1 MYEELTCFKAYDIR
15 GEIDINI
22 NEEIAYRVGRS
33 VAQHFNS
40 KSIVVGFDAR
50 KTSPDFAKAVGQ
62 GIMDAGSDLID
73 IGLAGTEEMYWAV
86 SNFSAS
92 AGIMVTASHNPINY
106 NGMKIVKSGSR
117 PLDDNEDFKAIKNL
131 AETEKWTKTDN
142 KGSHL
147 DYSDEARSDYVTKVM
162 SFVNRNELKPLKIV
176 INSGNGA
183 AGPTFDAIE
192 KKLNTNYPK
201 IEFVRVDH
209 IPDSTFPNGIPNPL
223 LLENHHKTADI
234 VKNAGA
240 DFGVAF
246 DGDFDR
252 CFFFDETGKF
262 VPGEYLVG
270 LLASIFLEKEQGATI
285 VHDPRVIWNT
295 QDIVSQKGGKAE
307 QSKTGHAF
315 IKQTMRKHEAVYG
328 GEMSAHHYFRDFAY
342 CDSGMIPWLL
352 VAELVSIKNQS
363 LGDLVKDRVSSF
375 PSSGEINFKVKDADS
390 SITSVLENYRTQA
403 KTLDEMDGFS
413 LTIDDWR
420 FNLRKSNTEPLVRLN
435 VESKGTSINLDEQV
449 KKISKSI
456 KISLIISRCYQKNN
470 QKQFWIRNQY
480 FYMFLFGKNNCFF

>member
-22 NEEIAYRVGRS
+22 NEAIAYRVGRS

-50 KTSPDFAKAVGQ
+50 ETSPAFAKAVGQ
-62 GIMDAGSDLID
+62 GIMDAGSNLID

-92 AGIMVTASHNPINY
+92 AGIVVTASHNPINY

-147 DYSDEARSDYVTKVM
+147 DYSDQARSDYVTKVM

-209 IPDSTFPNGIPNPL
+209 TPNSTFPNGIPNPL

-234 VKNAGA
+234 VKNVGA

-315 IKQTMRKHEAVYG
+315 IKQTMRKHHAVYG

-390 SITSVLENYRTQA
+390 SIASVLENYRTQA
-403 KTLDEMDGFS
+403 KTLDKMDGFS

-449 KKISKSI
+449 KKISKLL
-456 KISLIISRCYQKNN
+456 K
-470 QKQFWIRNQY
+470 
-480 FYMFLFGKNNCFF
+480 

>member
-22 NEEIAYRVGRS
+22 NEAIAYRVGRS

-50 KTSPDFAKAVGQ
+50 ETSPAFAKAVGQ
-62 GIMDAGSDLID
+62 GIMDAGSNLID

-92 AGIMVTASHNPINY
+92 AGIVVTASHNPINY

-117 PLDDNEDFKAIKNL
+117 PLNDNEDFKAIKNL
-131 AETEKWTKTDN
+131 AETEKWAKTDN

-147 DYSDEARSDYVTKVM
+147 DYSNQARSDYVTKVL
-162 SFVNRNELKPLKIV
+162 SFVNRNKLKPLKIV

-192 KKLNTNYPK
+192 KKLNTNNPK

-209 IPDSTFPNGIPNPL
+209 TPDSTFPNGIPNPL
-223 LLENHHKTADI
+223 LPENHHKTADI
-234 VKNAGA
+234 VKNVGA

-390 SITSVLENYRTQA
+390 SITSVLENYRTEA

-435 VESKGTSINLDEQV
+435 VESKGTSINLDDQV
-449 KKISKSI
+449 KKISNLLKSA
-456 KISLIISRCYQKNN
+456 S
-470 QKQFWIRNQY
+470 
-480 FYMFLFGKNNCFF
+480 

>member
-22 NEEIAYRVGRS
+22 NEAIAYRVGRS

-50 KTSPDFAKAVGQ
+50 ETSPAFAKAVGQ
-62 GIMDAGSDLID
+62 GIMDAGSNLID

-92 AGIMVTASHNPINY
+92 AGIVVTASHNPINY

-117 PLDDNEDFKAIKNL
+117 PLNDNEDFKAIKNL
-131 AETEKWTKTDN
+131 AETKKWAKTDN
-142 KGSHL
+142 KGSHF
-147 DYSDEARSDYVTKVM
+147 DYSNQARSDYVTKVL
-162 SFVNRNELKPLKIV
+162 SFVNRNKLKPLKIV

-192 KKLNTNYPK
+192 KKLNTNNPK

-209 IPDSTFPNGIPNPL
+209 TPDSTFPNGIPNPL
-223 LLENHHKTADI
+223 LHENHHKTADI
-234 VKNAGA
+234 VKNVGA

-252 CFFFDETGKF
+252 CFFFDETGKL

-375 PSSGEINFKVKDADS
+375 PSSGEINFKVKDADN
-390 SITSVLENYRTQA
+390 SISSVLENYQSQA
-403 KTLDEMDGFS
+403 KTLDKTDGFS
-413 LTIDDWR
+413 LIIDDWR

-435 VESKGTSINLDEQV
+435 IESKGTSINLDDQV
-449 KKISKSI
+449 KKISKLL
-456 KISLIISRCYQKNN
+456 ISAS
-470 QKQFWIRNQY
+470 
-480 FYMFLFGKNNCFF
+480 